1 MGLLM
6 TDFTRYREDGSVLE
20 RGRACYAVRRDA
32 GAWKIVTLMEVADP
46 YLGPGDI
53 PR

>member
-1 MGLLM
+1 
-6 TDFTRYREDGSVLE
+6 VLE